1 MNDPETLVNQSY
13 YFGVLPKEYLLSCAI
28 NLLSFNPL
36 AIPADLDYYI
46 QSMQEEE
53 NL

>member
-1 MNDPETLVNQSY
+1 MNDPEALVMQSSY
-13 YFGVLPKEYLLSCAI
+13 YGILPDAYLMDCAI

-46 QSMQEEE
+46 QSMQEEKM
-53 NL
+53 